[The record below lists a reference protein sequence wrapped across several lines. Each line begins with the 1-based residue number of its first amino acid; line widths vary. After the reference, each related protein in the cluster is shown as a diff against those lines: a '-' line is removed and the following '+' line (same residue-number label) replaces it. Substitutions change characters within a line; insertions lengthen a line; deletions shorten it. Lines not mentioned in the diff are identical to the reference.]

1 MDIATIVAQTVAALV
16 PALPYLKKA
25 GEGMASKLGEASI
38 TKASNL
44 FRSIKQRFQTAGDD
58 KASKALDN
66 FADDPDEYSDNF
78 ARNLTRYLEAHPDA
92 LAEVRIPIPD
102 RTGSAAEVFT
112 LAAELGVNIASF
124 EVVHMAESNR
134 GIAVVLVDAAS
145 SDLFRGG
152 LLARGFKPAVTP
164 LG

>member
-44 FRSIKQRFQTAGDD
+44 LKSIKQRFQTAGDD

-92 LAEVRIPIPD
+92 LAELKQELADDTLQEIIAKNESIVEKVKMSLKGAGIQRIHAD
-102 RTGSAAEVFT
+102 KSKV
-112 LAAELGVNIASF
+112 
-124 EVVHMAESNR
+124 
-134 GIAVVLVDAAS
+134 
-145 SDLFRGG
+145 SDIEM
-152 LLARGFKPAVTP
+152 TSE
-164 LG
+164 